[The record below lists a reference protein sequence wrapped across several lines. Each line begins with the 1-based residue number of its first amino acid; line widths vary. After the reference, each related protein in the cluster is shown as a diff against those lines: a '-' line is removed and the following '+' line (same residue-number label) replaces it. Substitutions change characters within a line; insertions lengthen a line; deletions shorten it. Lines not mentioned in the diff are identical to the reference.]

1 MKKVVLF
8 IYVLISIYSCN
19 TQKKE
24 NDLDKAG
31 LKGDVVMISETY
43 QYDKYDPILH
53 ISQFEN
59 GFLIREY
66 GNQNEYLK
74 IYHYKNDYLERIYTD
89 KFEDGKIRQDVE
101 VFDYDSNKNLIK
113 KTSVING
120 ASWNYEYYFS
130 NNKLQKESVSSGIVK
145 SITNYYYS
153 EFLDSTYTE
162 SKNLLQ
168 IFNKVY
174 YNSLGQSIKSII
186 TYMDGEEVT
195 IIKEYNEKGDIIKS
209 ISSKTSGGSDKET
222 DEIEYVYDGNGNWTS
237 KISKYHDGRMS
248 KSTREIYYKGDDFNK
263 VSKILDEVSSRI
275 LVGDSHAQPEEY
287 SGSNKVQSPENDSQ
301 SEGSNA
307 QEVNTSQKR
316 ECYDCEGT
324 GQCPKCSKPQRVRYK
339 QGESP
344 NDHNEIRLGLIVCTQ
359 CGGNLMNFGAD
370 KNKSCY
376 LCKASGW
383 LYCPE
388 CNSSGN
394 GSYIGKCKRC
404 KGTGFDR

>member
-8 IYVLISIYSCN
+8 IYVLISIFSCN

-31 LKGDVVMISETY
+31 LKGDVVLISETY

-66 GNQNEYLK
+66 GNQDEHLK
-74 IYHYKNDYLERIYTD
+74 IYHYKNDYLERVYTD

-120 ASWNYEYYFS
+120 TSWKYEYYFS
-130 NNKLQKESVSSGIVK
+130 NNKLQKESVSSGNVK

-162 SKNLLQ
+162 SKNLMQ
-168 IFNKVY
+168 DFNKVY

-195 IIKEYNEKGDIIKS
+195 KIYEYNEKGDIIKS
-209 ISSKTSGGSDKET
+209 ISSKTTGGSDKET

-248 KSTREIYYKGDDFNK
+248 KSTREIYYQGDDFNK

-275 LVGDSHAQPEEY
+275 LVGNSHAQP
-287 SGSNKVQSPENDSQ
+287 
-301 SEGSNA
+301 
-307 QEVNTSQKR
+307 
-316 ECYDCEGT
+316 
-324 GQCPKCSKPQRVRYK
+324 
-339 QGESP
+339 
-344 NDHNEIRLGLIVCTQ
+344 
-359 CGGNLMNFGAD
+359 
-370 KNKSCY
+370 
-376 LCKASGW
+376 
-383 LYCPE
+383 
-388 CNSSGN
+388 
-394 GSYIGKCKRC
+394 
-404 KGTGFDR
+404 

>member
-1 MKKVVLF
+1 MRKIVL
-8 IYVLISIYSCN
+8 IICALISIYSCN
-19 TQKKE
+19 TKNKE
-24 NDLDKAG
+24 SDLDKAG
-31 LKGDVVMISETY
+31 LKGDVVLISETY
-43 QYDKYDPILH
+43 QYDKNDPMLY
-53 ISQFEN
+53 ISQYEN

-74 IYHYKNDYLERIYTD
+74 IYHYKNDYLERIYID
-89 KFEDGKIRQDVE
+89 KFEEGKIRQDVE
-101 VFDYDSNKNLIK
+101 VFDYDSNMNLIK

-120 ASWNYEYYFS
+120 TSWKYEYYFS
-130 NNKLQKESVSSGIVK
+130 NNKLQKESVSSGNVK

-162 SKNLLQ
+162 SENLLQ
-168 IFNKVY
+168 NFNKTY

-186 TYMDGEEVT
+186 TYGDVEVT
-195 IIKEYNEKGDIIKS
+195 IINEYNEKGDIIKS
-209 ISSKTSGGSDKET
+209 ISSKTTGGSDKEI
-222 DEIEYVYDGNGNWTS
+222 DEIEYVYDVNGNWTS
-237 KISKYHDGRMS
+237 KISKYHDGSMS
-248 KSTREIYYKGDDFNK
+248 KSTREIYYKGDNYNK

-275 LVGDSHAQPEEY
+275 LLGDSHAQPEEY
-287 SGSNKVQSPENDSQ
+287 IGSNKVQSPENDSQ

-316 ECYDCEGT
+316 ECYDCKGT

-344 NDHNEIRLGLIVCTQ
+344 SDHNEIRLGMIVCTQ